1 MSAARWSS
9 RDPLARAF
17 YDELRRWAYRTFRHT
32 SGDQVAW
39 RADVLTAA
47 ADLRQDTLV
56 DEELATQ
63 IALQTAD
70 WIWEHFDRDWT
81 PGTAHQTR
89 HAGQDAA
96 GAAEAREPVPA
107 GYAVRTV
114 TGQPTWHLPAGEG
127 HPPQRMGCGVRLRLD
142 RAWEHLPPADFPT
155 IARLDR
161 CRRCFPTPAPA
172 PGQGQLEGQGQIEGR
187 IEGHSGGRAAGQV
200 EDQD

>member
-1 MSAARWSS
+1 MSTTRWSS
-9 RDPLARAF
+9 RDPLAGAF
-17 YDELRRWAYRTFRHT
+17 YDELRRWAYRAFRHT

-81 PGTAHQTR
+81 PAKAHQGR
-89 HAGQDAA
+89 HAPQGAQGLDGSAQ
-96 GAAEAREPVPA
+96 AAEVREPVPA

-142 RAWEHLPPADFPT
+142 RAWEHLPPADFLT
-155 IARLDR
+155 IPRLDR
-161 CRRCFPTPAPA
+161 CRRCFPTPTTGQDPA
-172 PGQGQLEGQGQIEGR
+172 QNQGQDPAQGQG
-187 IEGHSGGRAAGQV
+187 
-200 EDQD
+200 